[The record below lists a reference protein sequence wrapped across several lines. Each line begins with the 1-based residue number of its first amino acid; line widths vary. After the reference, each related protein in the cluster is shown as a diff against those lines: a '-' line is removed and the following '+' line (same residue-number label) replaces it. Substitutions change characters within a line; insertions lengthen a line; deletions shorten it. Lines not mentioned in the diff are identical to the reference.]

1 MRDTRV
7 YGAYMVR
14 AGRALRRG
22 PGCQVGSMTCS
33 LRATTPPPGHCRGID
48 GPGIDGPGI
57 DGPGIDGPGIDGPGI
72 DGPGVDGPG
81 IGGPGVESAPVRARE
96 AVLGEA
102 TAWRATSEILT
113 KVLPQ
118 LSKRFDSTR
127 C

>member
-7 YGAYMVR
+7 YGTYMVR

-48 GPGIDGPGI
+48 QSGIDQSGIDGPGI
-57 DGPGIDGPGIDGPGI
+57 DGPGIDR
-72 DGPGVDGPG
+72 
-81 IGGPGVESAPVRARE
+81 SPVRARE
-96 AVLGEA
+96 TVLGEA

>member
-7 YGAYMVR
+7 YGTYMVR

-48 GPGIDGPGI
+48 QSGIDGPGIDGPGI

-72 DGPGVDGPG
+72 DGPGIDR
-81 IGGPGVESAPVRARE
+81 SPVRARE

>member
-1 MRDTRV
+1 
-7 YGAYMVR
+7 MVR
-14 AGRALRRG
+14 AERALRRG
-22 PGCQVGSMTCS
+22 PGCLVGSMTCS

-48 GPGIDGPGI
+48 QSGIDGPGI
-57 DGPGIDGPGIDGPGI
+57 VGPGIDR
-72 DGPGVDGPG
+72 
-81 IGGPGVESAPVRARE
+81 SPVRARE
-96 AVLGEA
+96 TVLGEA

>member
-7 YGAYMVR
+7 YGTYMVR

-48 GPGIDGPGI
+48 QSGIDGPGI

-72 DGPGVDGPG
+72 DC
-81 IGGPGVESAPVRARE
+81 SPVRARE
-96 AVLGEA
+96 TVLGEA
-102 TAWRATSEILT
+102 TAWRAMSEILT